1 MSYGIWLNEN
11 SDNRIDLWVPRA
23 TLEKKG
29 KLATDYWHLQPYT
42 YTTDV
47 NTHYKLIA
55 TKKEKSCY
63 DQEFKPEPPP
73 KNRQRKKEECKWL
86 CRVHSIVLYWTAEVL
101 LKTPRSST
109 TCTSLLEGLYDVVF
123 EIILKADGNLT
134 WIGYFSPREHC
145 LWATTFS
152 RESKSVQPKR
162 WLCSPFSGS
171 FYEHTQSEL
180 NLQITM

>member
-29 KLATDYWHLQPYT
+29 KLATDNWHLQPYT

-55 TKKEKSCY
+55 MKKEKSCY

-109 TCTSLLEGLYDVVF
+109 TCTRLLEGLYYMMLSLKSFWKLMETLLESDTFLLENIAYERQRSVVSQR
-123 EIILKADGNLT
+123 A
-134 WIGYFSPREHC
+134 YSPRVDCAHHFPA
-145 LWATTFS
+145 LFTNIH
-152 RESKSVQPKR
+152 KV
-162 WLCSPFSGS
+162 
-171 FYEHTQSEL
+171 
-180 NLQITM
+180 N